1 MMTMKVERAA
11 RGLVDLLLSSL
22 DTEIVLESTVVSGR
36 ATPAT
41 TVSITVPKKVDIADM
56 DLKPGMPTC
65 VPYTRC
71 FSYTVTKYW
80 ASNSISLLYTSILF
94 QFQYMDILK

>member
-1 MMTMKVERAA
+1 MKVERAA

-41 TVSITVPKKVDIADM
+41 TITITVPKKADLAEM
-56 DLKPGMPTC
+56 DLKPGTC
-65 VPYTRC
+65 IHACTCTLYVYIYMYMAVGIVHLLCLFATQC
-71 FSYTVTKYW
+71 IQHTSYTK
-80 ASNSISLLYTSILF
+80 
-94 QFQYMDILK
+94 

>member
-1 MMTMKVERAA
+1 MKVERAA

-41 TVSITVPKKVDIADM
+41 TITITVPKKADLAEM
-56 DLKPGMPTC
+56 DLKPGTC
-65 VPYTRC
+65 IHACTCTCTLYVYI
-71 FSYTVTKYW
+71 YMYMAVG
-80 ASNSISLLYTSILF
+80 IVHLLAMLVCDPMHSTYQLH
-94 QFQYMDILK
+94 